1 MVLQA
6 AQLRRNEAAKHTP
19 PQKWTTMVAMYN
31 NDMEGAHGRPSDEDI
46 PERDVPP
53 SVYVAEDEG
62 PAKSGGH
69 GRGDS
74 GHGAAMAR
82 AEEGADHP
90 RNPTDEDSTSYSG
103 ATGSSE
109 GLGHRGGEDD
119 AAGFVE
125 GAAATGASERTAAN
139 SEAEPPPGHNS
150 DDSASDDTIRGAE
163 DGAAKGNDGD
173 ENKENVDNTLKES
186 DEESDTEGSEDED
199 AARDDEGVEW
209 LLKIDDLELY
219 KKAMV
224 PEHFYLRISSPKVL
238 TEDQLRLALDRL
250 LGELKWLRL
259 GLKHRQGDCWIC
271 YLPKATMQVRICN
284 DDSLGYIMEEPQR
297 SHYYLHNDLLCTVH
311 ILADPQV
318 PRTRGRRRGKK
329 ANNNSAD
336 KGDSANMHNR
346 NPICDYKYLLL
357 LAGPPPLLNEASGR
371 LISDTFVKHLNDA
384 IEESVAQEPAG
395 QSPGSSTGSGTDA
408 NLDSPSVAQNP
419 SGLDTLN
426 NAGGSTASGISSD
439 NGSSE
444 VSAASGISSE
454 KGSSEVSVITPF
466 VDESPNGGVS
476 NNGSSEVSAASG
488 NSSDKGSSEVS
499 VSTSGVPTASGN
511 SSDKG
516 SSEVSVSTSGVPTA
530 SGISSDKGSSEVSV
544 NTLGIP
550 TVSGTT
556 SDKGSSEVS
565 VSTSGVPTASGNS
578 SDKGSSEVSVSTSG
592 VPTASGN
599 SSDKGSSEVSVST
612 SGVPTASGNSS
623 DKGSSEVSVST
634 SGVPTAS
641 GNSSDKGS
649 SEVSVSTS
657 GVPTASGI
665 SSDKGSSEVSLSTS
679 GVPTASGISSVKGSS
694 EVSVNTLGIPTV
706 SGTTSDK
713 GSSEVSV
720 STSFG
725 TESPKEGV
733 SNTEVP
739 SATGESSADADSV
752 FKQDENN
759 PSDTEVCSG
768 TESVN
773 VSLDIGSATG
783 ACSNN
788 GDKSEISLNEIQHI
802 KTFLSEFKKD
812 VSNNDLRF
820 GGENGEENEDDDTYG
835 GVRKSLDSCVSK
847 NFLNRCKAGRV
858 SYFNAFVACVNAA
871 AIKLLVEAGLEP
883 DREVVLFHKVNVR
896 FPWPRQEWWTD
907 RDDDG
912 NEADGDDED
921 DDDEYSSGQ
930 ERSAIKVS
938 TVPSSWQ
945 NYFWKT
951 AQTVNSNQWEAAEIE
966 KPEVPRKI
974 RPPNEEEVGEQDEGP
989 CAADIHLSVPNI
1001 TEIFEFSAQR
1011 QLFKVTTIRKLTFV
1025 HQFLMTFNINLY
1037 IDAES
1042 GNLGFYLNHSTVF
1055 NSRAVKIRFA
1065 KLILAVLKRSLQL

>member
-1 MVLQA
+1 MFENVLTQ
-6 AQLRRNEAAKHTP
+6 ECSAAKHTP

-53 SVYVAEDEG
+53 SAYVAEDAG

-69 GRGDS
+69 DRGAS
-74 GHGAAMAR
+74 GHGAAMAK
-82 AEEGADHP
+82 AEEGVEHL
-90 RNPTDEDSTSYSG
+90 RNPTDQDSTSNSG
-103 ATGSSE
+103 ATGSS
-109 GLGHRGGEDD
+109 GEEES
-119 AAGFVE
+119 ATGFVE
-125 GAAATGASERTAAN
+125 GAAAKGASERTAAN

-163 DGAAKGNDGD
+163 DGAAKGNDED

-186 DEESDTEGSEDED
+186 DEESDTEGSDDED

-297 SHYYLHNDLLCTVH
+297 SHYYLHNDLLCTVQ

-318 PRTRGRRRGKK
+318 PKTSRGRRRGKK

-346 NPICDYKYLLL
+346 NPTCDYKYLLL

-408 NLDSPSVAQNP
+408 NFDSPSVAQNP

-444 VSAASGISSE
+444 VS
-454 KGSSEVSVITPF
+454 VSTPF

-476 NNGSSEVSAASG
+476 NNGSSEVPAASG
-488 NSSDKGSSEVS
+488 VSSDKGSSEAS
-499 VSTSGVPTASGN
+499 VSTSGVPTASGTA
-511 SSDKG
+511 SDKS
-516 SSEVSVSTSGVPTA
+516 SSE
-530 SGISSDKGSSEVSV
+530 I
-544 NTLGIP
+544 
-550 TVSGTT
+550 
-556 SDKGSSEVS
+556 
-565 VSTSGVPTASGNS
+565 
-578 SDKGSSEVSVSTSG
+578 
-592 VPTASGN
+592 
-599 SSDKGSSEVSVST
+599 
-612 SGVPTASGNSS
+612 
-623 DKGSSEVSVST
+623 
-634 SGVPTAS
+634 
-641 GNSSDKGS
+641 
-649 SEVSVSTS
+649 
-657 GVPTASGI
+657 
-665 SSDKGSSEVSLSTS
+665 
-679 GVPTASGISSVKGSS
+679 
-694 EVSVNTLGIPTV
+694 SVNTLGIPTV

-725 TESPKEGV
+725 AESPKDSV
-733 SNTEVP
+733 SNTEVS
-739 SATGESSADADSV
+739 SAIGESSADADSG
-752 FKQDENN
+752 FKQDKNN

-768 TESVN
+768 TDSVN

-788 GDKSEISLNEIQHI
+788 GDKPEISLNEIQHI
-802 KTFLSEFKKD
+802 KTFLSEFQKD
-812 VSNNDLRF
+812 VNNDDLRF

-835 GVRKSLDSCVSK
+835 GVRKSLDSCASK
-847 NFLNRCKAGRV
+847 NFMNKCKAGRI

-871 AIKLLVEAGLEP
+871 AVKLLVDAGLEP

-921 DDDEYSSGQ
+921 DDDEYSSSGQ

-945 NYFWKT
+945 TYFWKT
-951 AQTVNSNQWEAAEIE
+951 ARTVNSKQWEAAEIE

-974 RPPNEEEVGEQDEGP
+974 RPLNEEEVGEQDEGP
-989 CAADIHLSVPNI
+989 CVADIHLSVPNI

-1055 NSRAVKIRFA
+1055 NSKAVKIRFA
-1065 KLILAVLKRSLQL
+1065 ELILAVLKRSLQL

>member
-6 AQLRRNEAAKHTP
+6 AQLRRNEAAKHNP

-31 NDMEGAHGRPSDEDI
+31 NDMEGAHGRPSDEDV

-53 SVYVAEDEG
+53 SAYVAEDEG

-69 GRGDS
+69 GRGAS
-74 GHGAAMAR
+74 GHGAAMGR
-82 AEEGADHP
+82 AEEGVEDLG
-90 RNPTDEDSTSYSG
+90 NPTDEDSTSNSG

-109 GLGHRGGEDD
+109 GPEHRSGEGD

-125 GAAATGASERTAAN
+125 GAVAKGASEGIAAT
-139 SEAEPPPGHNS
+139 SEAEPTPGHNS

-163 DGAAKGNDGD
+163 DGAAKGNDED

-209 LLKIDDLELY
+209 LLKIDDIELY
-219 KKAMV
+219 KKAMA
-224 PEHFYLRISSPKVL
+224 PEHFFLRISSPKVL

-259 GLKHRQGDCWIC
+259 SLKHREGDCWIC
-271 YLPKATMQVRICN
+271 YLPKATMQICN

-318 PRTRGRRRGKK
+318 PKTSRGRRRGKK
-329 ANNNSAD
+329 ANNNSVD
-336 KGDSANMHNR
+336 KGDSAGMHNR
-346 NPICDYKYLLL
+346 NPTCDYKYLLL

-384 IEESVAQEPAG
+384 MEESVAQEPIG
-395 QSPGSSTGSGTDA
+395 QSPGSSTGNGTDA
-408 NLDSPSVAQNP
+408 DLDSPSVAQNP
-419 SGLDTLN
+419 SGLDTLI
-426 NAGGSTASGISSD
+426 NAGGSAASGISSD

-444 VSAASGISSE
+444 VSTAFGISSD
-454 KGSSEVSVITPF
+454 KGSSEVSTASEISSDKGCCEVSVSTPF

-488 NSSDKGSSEVS
+488 VSSDKGSSEISVRTSEVSAASGISSDKGSSEVSVRTSEVSTASGISSDKGSSEVSVRTSEVSAASGISSDKGSSEVS
-499 VSTSGVPTASGN
+499 VSTR
-511 SSDKG
+511 
-516 SSEVSVSTSGVPTA
+516 EVPTA

-544 NTLGIP
+544 SN
-550 TVSGTT
+550 
-556 SDKGSSEVS
+556 
-565 VSTSGVPTASGNS
+565 
-578 SDKGSSEVSVSTSG
+578 
-592 VPTASGN
+592 
-599 SSDKGSSEVSVST
+599 
-612 SGVPTASGNSS
+612 
-623 DKGSSEVSVST
+623 
-634 SGVPTAS
+634 
-641 GNSSDKGS
+641 
-649 SEVSVSTS
+649 
-657 GVPTASGI
+657 
-665 SSDKGSSEVSLSTS
+665 
-679 GVPTASGISSVKGSS
+679 
-694 EVSVNTLGIPTV
+694 
-706 SGTTSDK
+706 
-713 GSSEVSV
+713 
-720 STSFG
+720 SFG
-725 TESPKEGV
+725 TEIPKGGV
-733 SNTEVP
+733 SNTEV
-739 SATGESSADADSV
+739 SGAIGESSADADSV
-752 FKQDENN
+752 FKQDKNN

-768 TESVN
+768 TDSVN

-802 KTFLSEFKKD
+802 KTFLSEFQKG
-812 VSNNDLRF
+812 VNNDDLRF

-835 GVRKSLDSCVSK
+835 GVRKSLDSYVNK
-847 NFLNRCKAGRV
+847 NFINKCKAERV

-871 AIKLLVEAGLEP
+871 AVKLLVDAGLEP

-912 NEADGDDED
+912 NEADGDDDDD
-921 DDDEYSSGQ
+921 DDDEYSSSGQ
-930 ERSAIKVS
+930 ERSVIKVS
-938 TVPSSWQ
+938 TVPSSWHT
-945 NYFWKT
+945 YFWKT
-951 AQTVNSNQWEAAEIE
+951 AQTVNSKQWEAAEIE
-966 KPEVPRKI
+966 KPEMPRKI
-974 RPPNEEEVGEQDEGP
+974 RPLNEEEVGEQDEGP
-989 CAADIHLSVPNI
+989 CVADIHLSVPNI
-1001 TEIFEFSAQR
+1001 TETFEFSAQR
-1011 QLFKVTTIRKLTFV
+1011 QLFKVTAIRKLTFV

-1037 IDAES
+1037 IDTES

-1065 KLILAVLKRSLQL
+1065 ELILAVLKRSLQL